1 MNKAESPEVAITLQ
15 AAMAELP
22 LIAILRGI
30 APAEAEPIGA
40 ALVNAGFRL
49 IEVPLNSPE
58 PFCSIEILA
67 KRFGTDAVIGAG
79 TVMSP
84 DAVRRTLDAGGRLIV
99 MPHSDAAVIRTAK
112 DAGAG
117 CLPGVATPTE
127 GFAALAAG
135 ADGLK
140 LFPGEALSPAV
151 VKAWKAVFPP
161 SVPLLPVG
169 GITPNSIADYV
180 VAGAAGFGI
189 GSALYKPGIT
199 VAEIEQRAAAF
210 VNAWRD
216 AKR

>member
-1 MNKAESPEVAITLQ
+1 MAMTLQ
-15 AAMAELP
+15 AAMVELP

-40 ALVNAGFRL
+40 ALVEAGFRL

-58 PFCSIEILA
+58 PFRSIEILA
-67 KRFGTDAVIGAG
+67 QRFGTDAVIGAG

-84 DAVRRTLDAGGRLIV
+84 DAARRTVDAGGRLIV

-112 DAGAG
+112 NAGAW

-140 LFPGEALSPAV
+140 LFPGEGLPPAV

-161 SVPLLPVG
+161 SVSLLPVG
-169 GITPNSIADYV
+169 GITPKSIADYV
-180 VAGAAGFGI
+180 AAGAAGFGI
-189 GSALYKPGIT
+189 GSALYKPGVT
-199 VAEIEQRAAAF
+199 VPEIERRAATF

>member
-1 MNKAESPEVAITLQ
+1 MAMTLQ

-30 APAEAEPIGA
+30 TPAEAVLIGA
-40 ALVNAGFRL
+40 ALVKAGFRL

-58 PFCSIEILA
+58 PLRSIEILA
-67 KRFGTDAVIGAG
+67 QRFGTDAAIGAG

-84 DAVRRTLDAGGRLIV
+84 DAVRRTVDAGGHLIV
-99 MPHSDAAVIRTAK
+99 MPHSDEAVIRAAK
-112 DAGAG
+112 DAGAW

-140 LFPGEALSPAV
+140 LFPGEALPPAV

-169 GITPNSIADYV
+169 GITPNSIAGYV
-180 VAGAAGFGI
+180 AAGAAGFGI
-189 GSALYKPGIT
+189 GSALYKPGVT
-199 VAEIEQRAAAF
+199 VAELEQRSAAF
-210 VNAWRD
+210 VKAWHD